1 MAETRRLLVVTDIF
15 PPVAAVGTQ
24 RIVGLCRH
32 AADAGWQV
40 SVVTLRPRSDT
51 TIDETL
57 LARIPEGVRVVRTW
71 APDLPAMAARLL
83 GRGSE
88 QSRGAGETTK
98 ASVSQGKAAPEQAV
112 RTPQAAPVRPGA
124 VKRLMQWMSWWMYVP
139 DSRSAWLPWGAW
151 AAMRT
156 GRPDAVFS
164 SAPMWTS
171 HLVAAAVAKLRRVPW
186 VADFRD
192 PWCGSTWREL
202 PAGLHS
208 SVDRFLERRVVAG
221 ATRITCAWDGIRG
234 LLAERYPRRA
244 DHVST
249 ILNGFEPEEI
259 DPVETER
266 VDAGR
271 CVLIHAGTLYGPRSP
286 MSLLAGLRQLRQERP
301 AEAARLLV
309 VLLGGGTW
317 NGQSVSALAEQHG
330 VGDLL
335 RVMPSTAHR
344 QAVAMLKGADAAI
357 LFGQCGHEGLAPV
370 PAKVYEYVGAG
381 KAVLSIGSGAE
392 AEDILRRG
400 GCTVW
405 PAADSGPSCAAALG
419 EMAAR
424 HAEGNRVW
432 PSASSQRELFTRRA
446 MAARLMS
453 VIEEA
458 LCAGRG

>member
-32 AADAGWQV
+32 AANAGWQV
-40 SVVTLRPRSDT
+40 SVVTLRPRSDS

-83 GRGSE
+83 GRGSKQNTAAE
-88 QSRGAGETTK
+88 APQATATANPPAGETT
-98 ASVSQGKAAPEQAV
+98 AP
-112 RTPQAAPVRPGA
+112 RPGA
-124 VKRLMQWMSWWMYVP
+124 VKRLMQWASWWMYVP
-139 DSRSAWLPWGAW
+139 DSRSAWLPWGVG
-151 AAMRT
+151 AALRT

-171 HLVAAAVAKLRRVPW
+171 HLVAAMVAKLRRVPW

-202 PAGLHS
+202 PSGLHS
-208 SVDRFLERRVVAG
+208 TVDHFLERRVIAG

-244 DHVST
+244 DRVST
-249 ILNGFEPEEI
+249 ILNGFEPAEI
-259 DPVETER
+259 DPVEGER

-317 NGQSVSALAEQHG
+317 NGQSVAALAAQHG
-330 VGDLL
+330 VGDLV
-335 RVMPSTAHR
+335 RVMPPTSHR

-357 LFGQCGHEGLAPV
+357 LFGQCGHQGLAPV

-405 PAADSGPSCAAALG
+405 SAADDGPSCAAALG

-424 HAEGNRVW
+424 HAAGNARW
-432 PSASSQRELFTRRA
+432 ASASSAQRELFTRSA
-446 MAARLMS
+446 MAARLMA
-453 VIEEA
+453 VIEDSIR
-458 LCAGRG
+458 AGRG